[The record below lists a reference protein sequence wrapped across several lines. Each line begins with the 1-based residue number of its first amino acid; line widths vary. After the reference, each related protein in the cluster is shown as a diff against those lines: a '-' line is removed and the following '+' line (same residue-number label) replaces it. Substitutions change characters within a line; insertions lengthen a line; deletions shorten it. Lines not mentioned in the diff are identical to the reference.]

1 MQIEVPLGAVPGE
14 PINITLQTG
23 QIFTVT
29 CPEGFTP
36 GMILTANVPPALL
49 PGYVPPGAPPPM
61 RLEVEQPPPKPKPKP
76 KPKSMNLR
84 LVVPDG
90 IAEGQMFNVKT
101 GPDGPIIPVICPPGY
116 SPGMELI
123 WKVPGEEP
131 KPKKPPKTA
140 APPKPPKTAA
150 APPDT
155 KFNYTT
161 TTTKQELMEV
171 PMVGNKKAEAIL
183 AAADQVIAAKS
194 FSVADGIGT
203 GTISSNLC
211 DWFTIDAEDEPTVV
225 APLPPKP
232 APSLQWHP
240 PQNLQDNLQV
250 NDRGWSAPPPN
261 MSMAPTNPLL
271 PPNMATHG
279 LLPPNMSMAPMPN
292 GLDLLTTAT
301 WPNGQPIEW
310 KNWN

>member
-1 MQIEVPLGAVPGE
+1 
-14 PINITLQTG
+14 
-23 QIFTVT
+23 
-29 CPEGFTP
+29 
-36 GMILTANVPPALL
+36 
-49 PGYVPPGAPPPM
+49 
-61 RLEVEQPPPKPKPKP
+61 
-76 KPKSMNLR
+76 
-84 LVVPDG
+84 
-90 IAEGQMFNVKT
+90 MFNRE
-101 GPDGPIIPVICPPGY
+101 PDHSGHLPARVLARW
-116 SPGMELI
+116 SSS
-123 WKVPGEEP
+123 EEP
-131 KPKKPPKTA
+131 ASRRRCRAAAPKTA
-140 APPKPPKTAA
+140 APP
-150 APPDT
+150 
-155 KFNYTT
+155 FNFTT

-183 AAADQVIAAKS
+183 AAADRVIAAKS

-211 DWFTIDAEDEPTVV
+211 DWFTIDGVEAGRA
-225 APLPPKP
+225 APSKP

-279 LLPPNMSMAPMPN
+279 LLPPNMATHGLLPPNMSMAPMPN